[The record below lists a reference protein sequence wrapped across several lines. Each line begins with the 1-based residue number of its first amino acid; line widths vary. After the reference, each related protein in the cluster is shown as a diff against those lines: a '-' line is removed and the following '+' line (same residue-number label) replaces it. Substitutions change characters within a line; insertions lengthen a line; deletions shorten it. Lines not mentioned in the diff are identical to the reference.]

1 MDLIKKIG
9 LFSLALVLV
18 NCKSETPEK
27 KEYSFYL
34 GTYTHGNSKGIYH
47 GRLSAAGQFIGLELQ
62 AEVSNPSYLAFSTD
76 SSLVLAVEENT
87 PPQSVLTSFARK
99 DSALLRVSSQETLG
113 AHPCHI
119 AVSPTGKVVCSN
131 YSSGS
136 IVLHQLKTD
145 GRLST
150 PLDTLVFSGQG
161 PSDRQERAH
170 AHSSHFWPDEDHV
183 LTLDLGSDRLW
194 LSKITSANQWQLMD
208 SVALAPGSGPRHA
221 AFHPT
226 KPWLYVLQELSS
238 EIEQFILEGEDL
250 RSHRKIG
257 TLPADY
263 EGATNTTAE
272 IKISPDGKFLYI
284 SNRGHNSIAVFEL
297 DEGTGALHQL
307 QWESTA
313 GETPRNFSLTPDGK
327 YLVVGNQNSNTLVC
341 FRRNEN
347 TGMLSYTDTLEA
359 PAPSYILFE

>member
-1 MDLIKKIG
+1 MKRIG
-9 LFSLALVLV
+9 LFSLALVLM
-18 NCKSETPEK
+18 NCKSETPVT
-27 KEYSFYL
+27 KEYSYYL
-34 GTYTHGNSKGIYH
+34 GTYTHGDSKGIYK
-47 GRLSAAGQFIGLELQ
+47 GRLSSSGLFTGLELQ
-62 AEVSNPSYLAFSTD
+62 AEVSNPSYLAFSAD

-87 PPQSVLTSFARK
+87 PPQSVLTSFTRK
-99 DSALLRVSSQETLG
+99 DSSLLRVSSEETLG

-119 AVSPTGKVVCSN
+119 AVSPVGKVVCSN
-131 YSSGS
+131 YSGGS
-136 IVLHQLKTD
+136 IVLHQLQSD
-145 GRLST
+145 GLLSP

-161 PSDRQERAH
+161 PTDRQEMAH
-170 AHSSHFWPDEDHV
+170 AHSSHFWPDEDHL

-194 LSKITSANQWQLMD
+194 LSRINSDNTFRLSD
-208 SVALAPGSGPRHA
+208 SVVVAPGSGPRHA

-238 EIEQFILEGEDL
+238 EIEQFVIDSDALEGN
-250 RSHRKIG
+250 HKTG
-257 TLPADY
+257 TLPAEY
-263 EGATNTTAE
+263 KGPVNTTAE

-297 DEGTGALHQL
+297 DQETGALNPI

-327 YLVVGNQNSNTLVC
+327 YLVVGNQNSNSLVC
-341 FRRNEN
+341 FRRDEK